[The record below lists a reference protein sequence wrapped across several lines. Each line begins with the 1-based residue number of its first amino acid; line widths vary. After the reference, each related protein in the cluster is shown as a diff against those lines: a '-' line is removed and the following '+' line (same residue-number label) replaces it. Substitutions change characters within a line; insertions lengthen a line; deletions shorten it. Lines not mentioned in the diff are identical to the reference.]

1 MPNSTRILL
10 ADDHPLI
17 REGIGNTLSKRD
29 GLTLA
34 GVATNGHEVIEL
46 VAELAPDVLLLD
58 LQMPGP
64 PSLEIIKTLHSE
76 YPNTR
81 VLVLSAYDD
90 LVPVQALLRAGVRG
104 YVLKDEA
111 IAVLVQAIRTVE
123 MGGIWF
129 SQAIASQLAKRNTA
143 PEFTQRENDVLTIL
157 ASGASN
163 ERIAQHLAVTER
175 TVRFHLK
182 NIYRKV
188 GVHSRGEAIAWAV
201 RAGYGKTRPS

>member
-17 REGIGNTLSKRD
+17 REGIGNTLSKSD

-34 GVATNGHEVIEL
+34 GVATNGHEVTEL
-46 VAELAPDVLLLD
+46 VAELEPDVLLLD

>member
-17 REGIGNTLSKRD
+17 REGIGNTLSKSD

-34 GVATNGHEVIEL
+34 GVATNGHEVAEL
-46 VAELAPDVLLLD
+46 VAELEPDVLLLD

-129 SQAIASQLAKRNTA
+129 SQAIASQLAKRNSA